1 MNATKQRRLLSL
13 SLSLSPLLLPL
24 PLLLCYK
31 YENSSVFPATA
42 ASPLNSAPHAN
53 TPPPFLPFT
62 LFYLSRACAFPTLPR
77 PEGLEKPRKARYFDP
92 RVSPICGLNG
102 WFCCIAA
109 YTEGMRFRDSGL
121 RFQLPCGHFFLLG
134 SDVPKFLIR
143 LLLLMIFMPSVGW
156 ILRVMCLWMSN
167 SSWAYLFEALTSVI
181 LLKFG
186 SYLVF
191 FTLIP
196 VCRRS
201 LLDPG
206 FRALSDPFFFF
217 LIVLAHAGAL
227 GSQRARSSMV
237 SLFSCLLSSWSLN
250 KSLLLD

>member
-1 MNATKQRRLLSL
+1 MRPNNAAS
-13 SLSLSPLLLPL
+13 SLSLSPSPHFFFPSLSFSATNTRILLCFLPLL
-24 PLLLCYK
+24 PLLLIAH
-31 YENSSVFPATA
+31 PT
-42 ASPLNSAPHAN
+42 P